1 GRGGP
6 DGGQGQGE
14 SPEAELAHL
23 HRRPAQAARH
33 GQQPA
38 GAQGTGQGALLPRR
52 VHERFGQD
60 ERVAAQERAGAHCG
74 QRRQR
79 AEGTARLNGHPCA
92 ARRHASAPLRGLKS
106 RPGAARR
113 RFPTDPIRHRMIR
126 VHHLNHSRSQR
137 VLWLLEELGAPYE
150 IVRYERD
157 RKTMLAPPELKKVHP
172 LGKSPVVVDGPLV
185 LAESGAIIETLVERH
200 GPQLRPDPGTPEFLR
215 YRYWLHYAEGSLMPP
230 LLLKLVFDE
239 IEKK

>member
-1 GRGGP
+1 
-6 DGGQGQGE
+6 
-14 SPEAELAHL
+14 
-23 HRRPAQAARH
+23 
-33 GQQPA
+33 
-38 GAQGTGQGALLPRR
+38 
-52 VHERFGQD
+52 
-60 ERVAAQERAGAHCG
+60 
-74 QRRQR
+74 
-79 AEGTARLNGHPCA
+79 
-92 ARRHASAPLRGLKS
+92 
-106 RPGAARR
+106 
-113 RFPTDPIRHRMIR
+113 MIR

-157 RKTMLAPPELKKVHP
+157 RKTMLAPPALKKVHP

-185 LAESGAIIETLVERH
+185 LAESAAIIETLVERH

-239 IEKK
+239 IEKKSPLLVRPVAKGISAQVKKLLITPNLQQHLDFLEAELAEGPWFAGKAFSAADVQMSFPIEAAAARAGLDARRPRLMAWLERIHNRPAYRRALDKGGPFEIPG

>member
-1 GRGGP
+1 
-6 DGGQGQGE
+6 
-14 SPEAELAHL
+14 
-23 HRRPAQAARH
+23 
-33 GQQPA
+33 
-38 GAQGTGQGALLPRR
+38 
-52 VHERFGQD
+52 
-60 ERVAAQERAGAHCG
+60 
-74 QRRQR
+74 
-79 AEGTARLNGHPCA
+79 
-92 ARRHASAPLRGLKS
+92 
-106 RPGAARR
+106 
-113 RFPTDPIRHRMIR
+113 MIR

-137 VLWLLEELGAPYE
+137 VLWLLEELGVPYE

-200 GPQLRPDPGTPEFLR
+200 GPQLRPEPDTPAFLR

-239 IEKK
+239 IEKKSPLLVRPIAKGISAQVKKLLITPNLRQHLDFLEAELAQGPWFAGKAFSAADVQMSFPIEAAAARAGLDGSRPRLMAWLERIHGRPAYQRALDKGGPFEIPG